1 MDMKDWKLWIILAAT
16 LAAVILGFVY
26 PYQPQRQE
34 VLQQYQNMQDNEII
48 DVVVQIEDKN
58 QALQYIAMKYDG
70 YTVIEEYYLP
80 NKKSWFFR
88 LQKVGETN
96 E

>member
-58 QALQYIAMKYDG
+58 RALQYLAMKYDG
-70 YTVIEEYYLP
+70 YTVIEEYYLD

-88 LQKVGETN
+88 LEKEGDN
-96 E
+96 K